1 MMQPDPM
8 CCSQTNTFKKK
19 KEKKTVVTT
28 GEGEGGRGKIGAGI
42 KEVQTAMYKIIYK
55 YILYSTGNIANIL

>member
-1 MMQPDPM
+1 M
-8 CCSQTNTFKKK
+8 
-19 KEKKTVVTT
+19 VTI
-28 GEGEGGRGKIGAGI
+28 GEGEGGRGKIGAVN